1 MNQETFKR
9 VIQNEI
15 ISTGELFITQKVDRV
30 IEIIYKLL
38 DQVMYELVL

>member
-15 ISTGELFITQKVDRV
+15 ISTDESFTTQKIDRH
-30 IEIIYKLL
+30 IKISHKLL
-38 DQVMYELVL
+38 GQVMYESVL